1 MMNTKNRKIGK
12 LRAAKAGRQKKL
24 ALVLGALL
32 AIILVVQVP
41 RTLKTLHG
49 SSSPTA
55 APASSHSQTPGSTTP
70 GSTTPGSTSTPAAT
84 SGSTQLPES
93 DLPPRRSKSQL
104 FSFERFGSK
113 DPFVQQVTDTA
124 VSTPG
129 AAPAATASSSTAGTA
144 ASGSAVPV
152 TTQSQP
158 SQSTAAAPVT
168 AQSQSSQKTAAAVIE
183 VNGQR
188 QAIDVS
194 QTFPQARPTFRL
206 VSLQGRV
213 ATIGIAGGAFAGGN
227 QTVALRL
234 GKTLTL
240 MNTTDGQRYEL
251 RLVSVR

>member
-70 GSTTPGSTSTPAAT
+70 GSTSPLAAT

>member
-32 AIILVVQVP
+32 VIILVVQVP

-55 APASSHSQTPGSTTP
+55 APASSHSQTP

>member
-32 AIILVVQVP
+32 VIILVVQVP

-70 GSTTPGSTSTPAAT
+70 GSTSTLAAT

-113 DPFVQQVTDTA
+113 DPFAQQVTDTA

>member
-1 MMNTKNRKIGK
+1 MMNTKNRKIAK

-32 AIILVVQVP
+32 VIILVVQVP
-41 RTLKTLHG
+41 RTLKKLHG

-70 GSTTPGSTSTPAAT
+70 GSTSPLAAT

-113 DPFVQQVTDTA
+113 DPFAQQVTDTA